1 MSVHDITGKTRA
13 QELIARGMTT
23 DQVGREIGVSG
34 RTVRRW
40 REDPAF
46 SAGISEA
53 RRAIVQ
59 EAAAAIGAAAK
70 DAVTTLHQALGDDSP
85 TIRIQAART
94 ILTSLPGLL
103 EHAELEERL
112 AALEAATPVRGI
124 A

>member
-1 MSVHDITGKTRA
+1 MSVHDIAGKTRA

-40 REDPAF
+40 REDPDFNTAVL
-46 SAGISEA
+46 AC

-59 EAAAAIGAAAK
+59 EAAAAIGSAAK
-70 DAVTTLHQALGDDSP
+70 DAVTTLHKALEDDSP
-85 TIRIQAART
+85 AIRIQAART
-94 ILTSLPGLL
+94 ILTSLPALL

-112 AALEAATPVRGI
+112 AALEAAAG
-124 A
+124 AAA